1 MTHDN
6 NEAHSTTSMENEKKR
21 KRLSHDQGEQL
32 LEYVIAGYAI
42 EHTHLPILDNILDD
56 LNSLAR
62 PESPFTR
69 GFINNQ
75 LKKKGPTSEE
85 AIREVARRS
94 GIYEA
99 MVIKGKLLTDFSDE
113 IDHTVA
119 IPEMMEI
126 TDRSTSELVLL
137 MARIATELVN
147 RDAQS

>member
-1 MTHDN
+1 MTHSN
-6 NEAHSTTSMENEKKR
+6 NEVHSTTSVGNEKKR
-21 KRLSHDQGEQL
+21 IRLSHDQGEQL
-32 LEYVIAGYAI
+32 IDYVIAGYAI
-42 EHTHLPILDNILDD
+42 EHTHLPMLDDVLDD

-62 PESPFTR
+62 PEAPFTR

-99 MVIKGKLLTDFSDE
+99 MVVKGKLLTDFSEE
-113 IDHTVA
+113 IHHTVA
-119 IPEMMEI
+119 IPEKMEI
-126 TDRSTSELVLL
+126 TDKSTSELVLL
-137 MARIATELVN
+137 MAKIATELVN